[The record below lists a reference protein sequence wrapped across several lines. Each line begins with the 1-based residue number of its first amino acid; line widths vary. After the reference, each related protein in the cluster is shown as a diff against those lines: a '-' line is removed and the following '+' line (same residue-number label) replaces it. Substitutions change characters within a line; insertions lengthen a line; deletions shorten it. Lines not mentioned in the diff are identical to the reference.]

1 MTIRNILSGIWGEL
15 ILCLIIAAL
24 GAPATA
30 TAAPGDEIAK
40 IVGSGEV
47 VDLTVTIS
55 EDYPAHWP
63 YHPPFKRWIMNW
75 FKEQPGPYSSNPRQA
90 VGGPGDT
97 IHEDLVQSVAPY
109 YSQQYVI
116 DDHTGT
122 QIDYPAHFIPP
133 PGSGMPFES
142 EMGWMTG
149 DKYPLENQMGPAVV
163 IDVRSIVDKA
173 PNAKSPLIT
182 VDMIKAD
189 EAKNGEIKQGDVV
202 IFYSGYDDKYYKPFP
217 EGNRLAWDPIVAGT
231 APAWPA
237 PDPDAVEYLAKKG
250 VRHLAIDSPS
260 MGPWG
265 FEYQG
270 RPMAQMTHVNFLKYG
285 GSWTEF
291 CRNVGQLPARGA
303 YFISLSTK
311 IVDISGGLTRAI
323 AIKPK
328 GGGLGE

>member
-1 MTIRNILSGIWGEL
+1 MTMRNILSGIWGEL

-75 FKEQPGPYSSNPRQA
+75 FKKQPGPYSSNPRQA

-163 IDVRSIVDKA
+163 IDVRSILDKA

-189 EAKNGEIKQGDVV
+189 EAKNGEIKRTPASAHATACAKLKSSV
-202 IFYSGYDDKYYKPFP
+202 ILQRMPSRSSCSAARMPSHV
-217 EGNRLAWDPIVAGT
+217 LA
-231 APAWPA
+231 
-237 PDPDAVEYLAKKG
+237 
-250 VRHLAIDSPS
+250 
-260 MGPWG
+260 
-265 FEYQG
+265 
-270 RPMAQMTHVNFLKYG
+270 
-285 GSWTEF
+285 
-291 CRNVGQLPARGA
+291 
-303 YFISLSTK
+303 SLIRMRSRF
-311 IVDISGGLTRAI
+311 VPPCS
-323 AIKPK
+323 
-328 GGGLGE
+328 